1 MMDDGR
7 AASVELVGAIELD
20 KIDKRLTRL
29 SQLKMTKEQI
39 VQDFQNKM
47 RDMLAEFEATTGY
60 RAEQTAAL
68 PPVLKAVIESAG
80 APSEGWRIEIGWTFT
95 PVLPIQKGSEEG

>member
-7 AASVELVGAIELD
+7 AESIDVIESAI
-20 KIDKRLTRL
+20 KRMDQRLERL
-29 SQLKMTKEQI
+29 SELKMTQEQI
-39 VQDFQNKM
+39 VRDFQDKM

-68 PPVLKAVIESAG
+68 PPALKAVIEAAG
-80 APSEGWRIEIGWTFT
+80 APSEGWRIEVGWTFT
-95 PVLPIQKGSEEG
+95 PITRPENTASTE